1 MKFSKLIFLFVL
13 FFSLTSCYEKLDFD
27 QLDNYVYKPIFTSS
41 LTSFTLVPGQ
51 FFNSQGV
58 QENSIVDETRF
69 EIFETNIVKDNVVQL
84 DFYAEIK
91 NEFDRDVTINIDF
104 LDDNDREIYTFST
117 INVRSGELNFT
128 YLEEIEISQNP
139 DIVNVTKVKIEASL
153 ENTGTQMNPNSTEEF
168 EFKSSVTAYIQTKL

>member
-1 MKFSKLIFLFVL
+1 MSILGIADCGLYIKASSEDGLKVL
-13 FFSLTSCYEKLDFD
+13 FKAKLKLFKF
-27 QLDNYVYKPIFTSS
+27 L
-41 LTSFTLVPGQ
+41 
-51 FFNSQGV
+51 
-58 QENSIVDETRF
+58 
-69 EIFETNIVKDNVVQL
+69 
-84 DFYAEIK
+84 EIK

>member
-13 FFSLTSCYEKLDFD
+13 CFSLTSCYEKLDFD
-27 QLDNYVYKPIFTSS
+27 QLDNYVYEPIFTSS

-69 EIFETNIVKDNVVQL
+69 EIFEANIVKDNVVQL

-104 LDDNDREIYTFST
+104 LDDNDREVLNNKITNIMKKMQVGGGKMT
-117 INVRSGELNFT
+117 LGENIKL
-128 YLEEIEISQNP
+128 LKQMIKEQC
-139 DIVNVTKVKIEASL
+139 KIEKNLLKNIKKQQKCIKQNKVDFLPS
-153 ENTGTQMNPNSTEEF
+153 
-168 EFKSSVTAYIQTKL
+168 